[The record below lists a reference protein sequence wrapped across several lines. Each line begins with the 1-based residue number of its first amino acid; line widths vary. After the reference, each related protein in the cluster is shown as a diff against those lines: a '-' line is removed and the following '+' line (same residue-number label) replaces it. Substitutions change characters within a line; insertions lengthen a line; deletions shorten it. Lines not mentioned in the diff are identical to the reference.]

1 MSELL
6 SKVAEILNAP
16 ESLVQRSAEARAEA
30 SGKSVDEVL
39 QSWAGGESVATVEK
53 TVEEPAPVEE
63 KAPVEEEAPVEEL
76 ATTDESSIDIQ
87 KDDDEEIV
95 QLLIEEELVEAK
107 KESSFALLMG
117 VIGVVVFTYLFAFS
131 IPKQQSEDLVLE
143 SLNNSVR
150 VSEEILEGATIYN
163 QLNCQSC
170 HTQNVRVLIP
180 DSQNGK
186 VLKNRFA
193 NRNLILNT
201 GLLRLAPDLS
211 TLASREPTNDGVWL
225 KKYLTDPTSVKEEI
239 PHPSIN
245 FLNEQD
251 LDYLITY
258 LLSLGSTNE

>member
-39 QSWAGGESVATVEK
+39 QSWAGGESVAAVEK
-53 TVEEPAPVEE
+53 TVEE
-63 KAPVEEEAPVEEL
+63 L
-76 ATTDESSIDIQ
+76 TTTDESSIDIQ

-150 VSEEILEGATIYN
+150 VSEEILEGATVYN

-193 NRNLILNT
+193 NKNLILNT

-211 TLASREPTNDGVWL
+211 TLASREPTNDGDWL
-225 KKYLTDPTSVKEEI
+225 KKYLTDPSSVKEEI